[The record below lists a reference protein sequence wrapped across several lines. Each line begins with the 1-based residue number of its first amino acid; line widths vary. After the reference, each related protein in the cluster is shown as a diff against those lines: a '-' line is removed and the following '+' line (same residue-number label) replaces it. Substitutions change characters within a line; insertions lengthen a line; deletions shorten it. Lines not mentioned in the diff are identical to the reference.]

1 MNRCFKARFSA
12 VCVTLLLAM
21 PLAVAPV
28 GASAQTDYIPTAP
41 ARIRP
46 FPTTAL
52 RAALVVTQTPNVLID
67 GKPARLSPGVRIH
80 GANNMLV
87 MSATL
92 TGQQLL
98 VNFVR
103 EPQGLVHEVWILTE
117 AEARMP
123 QPLATPHPYSR

>member
-52 RAALVVTQTPNVLID
+52 RAALVVTQAPNVLID
-67 GKPARLSPGVRIH
+67 GRPARLSPGVRIH

-117 AEARMP
+117 AEARLP
-123 QPLATPHPYSR
+123 QPLATPYPFSR

>member
-12 VCVTLLLAM
+12 VCATLLLAM

-41 ARIRP
+41 ARRRP

-117 AEARMP
+117 AEARLP
-123 QPLATPHPYSR
+123 QPLATPYPFSR